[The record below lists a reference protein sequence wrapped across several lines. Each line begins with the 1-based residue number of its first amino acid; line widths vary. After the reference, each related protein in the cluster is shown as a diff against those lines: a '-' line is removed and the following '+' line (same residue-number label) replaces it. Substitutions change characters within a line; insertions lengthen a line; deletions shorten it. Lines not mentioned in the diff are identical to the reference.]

1 MKRFL
6 HNMTAAL
13 ARLWNT
19 RDVLQLRHVRL
30 EKLQY
35 TLAMPL
41 CLGVANM
48 MSSLFRANT
57 PLLGLDPKVT
67 LYCAYLFGAFLF
79 LFVSAGGFFRFS
91 RASCAV
97 AGTTFAVWLVLPAG
111 ELQSVCATV
120 CWFALGGCVFCAAY
134 AYMLVI
140 NNTERF
146 FGALV
151 IAVNYGICLLLDAA
165 GVANGSHWRVLPAL
179 FLYGSIIC
187 ITQFGEGDLA
197 ESFEKSAPKPDKTM
211 YPAFALFLIFFL
223 MDAFISFL
231 CVRGGRAAILS
242 FGAGA
247 TLGGVVYAAVQL
259 VFKRSIWHVWNLY
272 FVLLTVSFALM
283 QTDPGSAAYRAGAFL
298 CGLCTLG
305 YAAAFYTFGG
315 VMKKFGSLAVFKKLM
330 CCACLPTLIAAF
342 AAMGLLQA
350 YLPEFIPTISIAAA
364 SVCFILY
371 VLFSPVFQKH
381 VFAAD
386 WSEDYCKPDM
396 SAISVQIAK
405 NDRLGGCGLT
415 PREKEVCALLLLGCS
430 RKQIGLKL
438 RISYATVGFHCT
450 SLYKKLKISSLSELF
465 AMFGVGGLAPEGE
478 PGESSASG
486 ADAR

>member
-6 HNMTAAL
+6 HTVAAAL
-13 ARLWNT
+13 VRLWNT
-19 RDVLQLRHVRL
+19 RDVLQLRNIRL

-48 MSSLFRANT
+48 MSSLFRGNA

-67 LYCAYLFGAFLF
+67 LYCAYLIGAFLF
-79 LFVSAGGFFRFS
+79 FFVPAGGFFRFS
-91 RASCAV
+91 RAFCAM
-97 AGTTFAVWLVLPAG
+97 AGTAFAVWLVLPAG
-111 ELQSVCATV
+111 GAQSVGAAV
-120 CWFALGGCVFCAAY
+120 CWFALGGCTFCATY

-151 IAVNYGICLLLDAA
+151 VAVNYGICLLLDAA
-165 GVANGSHWRVLPAL
+165 GVAQGSNWRVLPAL

-187 ITQFGEGDLA
+187 ITQFGEEELA
-197 ESFEKSAPKPDKTM
+197 ESFAKSAQKPDKTM

-223 MDAFISFL
+223 MDAFISVL
-231 CVRGGRAAILS
+231 CARGGRAAILF

-247 TLGGVVYAAVQL
+247 TLGGVVYAVVQL
-259 VFKRSIWHVWNLY
+259 VFKRSIWNVWNLY
-272 FVLLTVSFALM
+272 FILLTISFALM
-283 QTDPGSAAYRAGAFL
+283 QTAPRSPAYRAGAFL
-298 CGLCTLG
+298 CGLCTIG

-330 CCACLPTLIAAF
+330 CCACLPTLTAAF

-350 YLPEFIPTISIAAA
+350 HLPELIPTISIAAA
-364 SVCFILY
+364 SACFILY
-371 VLFSPVFQKH
+371 VLFSPLFQKH
-381 VFAAD
+381 LFAAD
-386 WSEDYCKPDM
+386 WSEDYSKPDM
-396 SAISVQIAK
+396 TAISVQIAQT
-405 NDRLGGCGLT
+405 DRLGGCGLT
-415 PREKEVCALLLLGCS
+415 PREREVCALLLLGCS

-438 RISYATVGFHCT
+438 RISHATVGFHCT
-450 SLYKKLKISSLSELF
+450 SLYKKLKISSLPELF
-465 AMFGVGGLAPEGE
+465 AMLGVKEVAPQRESGKGSAGGT
-478 PGESSASG
+478 
-486 ADAR
+486 DAC